1 MERFAWPSAMLG
13 QSRPMPRGERVN
25 RKVVVRTAADLA
37 DTLGDLNRLTL
48 AEVAARLGIR
58 IPSLYNHVD
67 GLAGLRREVA
77 LLGLHELTEVVEA
90 AAVGRA
96 GEAAIIAIA
105 HAYRDFAR
113 RYPGRYAATLEA
125 PEPGDEA
132 LSAAAQKL
140 LLLLL
145 QVFEAYHLSETDAVH
160 VVRSLRSALH
170 GFVTLER
177 LGGFKM
183 AVDLD
188 ESFERLIRLF
198 LAGLQPCNTGE

>member
-1 MERFAWPSAMLG
+1 
-13 QSRPMPRGERVN
+13 MPHGERVN
-25 RKVVVRTAADLA
+25 RSAVVQTAADLA
-37 DTLGDLNRLTL
+37 DALGDLNRLTL
-48 AEVAARLGIR
+48 AEVAAKLGIR

-77 LLGLHELTEVVEA
+77 LLGLRELTEA
-90 AAVGRA
+90 IQSSAVGRA
-96 GEAAIIAIA
+96 GDTAITAIA
-105 HAYRDFAR
+105 HAYRDYAT
-113 RYPGRYAATLEA
+113 RYPGRYGATLEA

-145 QVFEAYHLSETDAVH
+145 RVFEAYDLSGTDTVH
-160 VVRSLRSALH
+160 IVRSLRSVLH
-170 GFVTLER
+170 GFVTLEK

-188 ESFERLIRLF
+188 ESFERLIKLF
-198 LAGLQPCNTGE
+198 LAGLHHYQTGT